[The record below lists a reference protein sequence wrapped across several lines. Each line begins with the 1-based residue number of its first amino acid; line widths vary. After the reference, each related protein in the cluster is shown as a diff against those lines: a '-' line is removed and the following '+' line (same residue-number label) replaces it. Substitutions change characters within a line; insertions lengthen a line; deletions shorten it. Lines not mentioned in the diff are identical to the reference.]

1 VPLAGLDV
9 GGGFPADYGHDP
21 SSRKPV
27 MPALGEIM
35 ARLRGGVSAWGFG
48 DMPLVAVP
56 GRVIVARAFSL
67 IVRVLL
73 RKGRRL
79 YINDGIWASLSDSWT
94 GKITLPAR
102 FIPDPA
108 IRTRN
113 GSEETIVP
121 FKVCGATCD
130 SVDILSRPFWLPET
144 VDTGDWIEIGQIG
157 AYSMALRTRFNGF
170 YPDTFIE
177 VTTPFEEG
185 DAPQGLASLETM
197 AD

>member
-1 VPLAGLDV
+1 
-9 GGGFPADYGHDP
+9 
-21 SSRKPV
+21 
-27 MPALGEIM
+27 M
-35 ARLRGGVSAWGFG
+35 
-48 DMPLVAVP
+48 
-56 GRVIVARAFSL
+56 IVARAFSL

-108 IRTRN
+108 IAPAMAIR
-113 GSEETIVP
+113 EHIVP

-144 VDTGDWIEIGQIG
+144 VDTGDWIEIGHIG
-157 AYSMALRTRFNGF
+157 AYSLSLRTRFNGF
-170 YPDTFIE
+170 YPDTFVE
-177 VTTPFEEG
+177 VDDAVRGRRGAAGICQSG
-185 DAPQGLASLETM
+185 DDGGSWGAAALSRSRPQE
-197 AD
+197 ADCPPHVR